1 MRRPTLAL
9 PLAQRRHCLGIEPV
23 AVIVEGP
30 MCHSLDRGPWR
41 LDPTSNLRLRDPMD
55 VWVLWHVPPGGDE
68 RGEYMLIGVYSSR
81 DAALAAVA
89 RLADQPGF
97 RDNPDVTD
105 DVDDAGFNIVPYA
118 LDQDHW
124 AEGYISEP

>member
-1 MRRPTLAL
+1 M
-9 PLAQRRHCLGIEPV
+9 
-23 AVIVEGP
+23 
-30 MCHSLDRGPWR
+30 
-41 LDPTSNLRLRDPMD
+41 ND
-55 VWVLWHVPPGGDE
+55 VWVMWHVPPGGDK

-97 RDNPDVTD
+97 RDNPEVID
-105 DVDDAGFNIVPYA
+105 DIEEAGFFIEPYA

-124 AEGYISEP
+124 AEGYVTVPG